1 MKKILLSLCCL
12 LVISTVSAWA
22 EGGQYLHVQT
32 ASGWKVLDLEKVHR
46 LTFISGNMI
55 ATDAQNNTLETF
67 DRASLNKMYVD
78 ETTGIQSIIAD
89 QAKATFCFQNGVA
102 TMLTDGKFEA
112 YSLDG
117 PLLVSINAK
126 KGETIDINAISA
138 NVVILKSGSFTLK
151 STLR

>member
-1 MKKILLSLCCL
+1 MKKFLLSLCCL
-12 LVISTVSAWA
+12 LMLGTVSAWA

-32 ASGWKVLDLEKVHR
+32 ASGWKVLDLEKVDR

-67 DRASLNKMYVD
+67 DRASLNRMYVD
-78 ETTGIQSIIAD
+78 ETMGIQSMTTD
-89 QAKATFCFQNGVA
+89 QAKAAFCFENGVA
-102 TMLTDGKFEA
+102 TMLTDAKFEA
-112 YSLDG
+112 YSVDG
-117 PLLVSINAK
+117 SLLVSIDAK

-138 NVVILKSGSFTLK
+138 NVVILKSGSFILK